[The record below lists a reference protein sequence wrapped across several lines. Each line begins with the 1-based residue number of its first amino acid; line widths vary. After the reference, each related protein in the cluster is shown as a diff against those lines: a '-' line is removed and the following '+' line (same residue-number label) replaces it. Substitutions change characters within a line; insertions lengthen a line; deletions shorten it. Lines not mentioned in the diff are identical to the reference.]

1 MIITRSDIFLHIL
14 FTSIHVSVCVCLLIR
29 WSISTFVY
37 LCDCGKFPLPSP
49 SVAFVRKHGDWQS
62 AFSMIYTFAQVES
75 SVWISFNK
83 LLNSRLAKK
92 YFDTRR
98 HFDETQ
104 ENWLR
109 QNCPTGQPV
118 ARFYARLKSGK
129 IKTLNS
135 CFFYTFKQKKMHCII
150 FYTLCAITM
159 CKHRNRQTIAS
170 SHLFSLSQTNL
181 LLITK
186 TDT

>member
-109 QNCPTGQPV
+109 QNFFPPKKLFNRP
-118 ARFYARLKSGK
+118 A
-129 IKTLNS
+129 S
-135 CFFYTFKQKKMHCII
+135 CQI
-150 FYTLCAITM
+150 LCSIEIREDQNT
-159 CKHRNRQTIAS
+159 
-170 SHLFSLSQTNL
+170 
-181 LLITK
+181 
-186 TDT
+186 

>member
-109 QNCPTGQPV
+109 QNILPPKKNKNGHLTGQPIV
-118 ARFYARLKSGK
+118 RFYAWLKSGK

-135 CFFYTFKQKKMHCII
+135 WFFYTFWKQPLTRLNKRKC
-150 FYTLCAITM
+150 TA
-159 CKHRNRQTIAS
+159 
-170 SHLFSLSQTNL
+170 
-181 LLITK
+181 
-186 TDT
+186 

>member
-1 MIITRSDIFLHIL
+1 MAILPIPCYNSGVLSFFKIITRRSDIFCIFYLQVYMYL
-14 FTSIHVSVCVCLLIR
+14 FVHM
-29 WSISTFVY
+29 ISTFVY

-109 QNCPTGQPV
+109 QNCSTGQPADV
-118 ARFYARLKSGK
+118 IFVKMF
-129 IKTLNS
+129 TLAD
-135 CFFYTFKQKKMHCII
+135 FGQLYFTRK
-150 FYTLCAITM
+150 A
-159 CKHRNRQTIAS
+159 
-170 SHLFSLSQTNL
+170 
-181 LLITK
+181 
-186 TDT
+186 

>member
-83 LLNSRLAKK
+83 LLNSRLAKSILIPDAILMRPK
-92 YFDTRR
+92 KID
-98 HFDETQ
+98 
-104 ENWLR
+104 
-109 QNCPTGQPV
+109 
-118 ARFYARLKSGK
+118 SGK
-129 IKTLNS
+129 IVQQANQLRDFMLDWNQGRSKHLTVAIL
-135 CFFYTFKQKKMHCII
+135 QILKK
-150 FYTLCAITM
+150 
-159 CKHRNRQTIAS
+159 NRW
-170 SHLFSLSQTNL
+170 HF
-181 LLITK
+181 
-186 TDT
+186 

>member
-37 LCDCGKFPLPSP
+37 LCDCGKFPPPSP

-83 LLNSRLAKK
+83 LLNSRLAKSILIPDAILMRPK
-92 YFDTRR
+92 KID
-98 HFDETQ
+98 
-104 ENWLR
+104 
-109 QNCPTGQPV
+109 
-118 ARFYARLKSGK
+118 SGK
-129 IKTLNS
+129 IVQQANQLQDFMLDWNQGRSKHLTVDFFTHSENS
-135 CFFYTFKQKKMHCII
+135 RWHV
-150 FYTLCAITM
+150 
-159 CKHRNRQTIAS
+159 
-170 SHLFSLSQTNL
+170 
-181 LLITK
+181 
-186 TDT
+186 